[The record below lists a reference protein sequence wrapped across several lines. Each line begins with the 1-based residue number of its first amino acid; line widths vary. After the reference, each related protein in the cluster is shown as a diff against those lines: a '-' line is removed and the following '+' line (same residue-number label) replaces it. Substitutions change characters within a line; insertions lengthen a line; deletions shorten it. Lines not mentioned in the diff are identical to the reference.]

1 LRELLPARAKWKFVL
16 GHLQPVLGERQPVSF
31 FTLGGAVPSL
41 LNTGISAGAEFFS
54 FGSRRGHLGSSFL
67 FRPLQFSKLK
77 NSNCS
82 FRRRVLHG
90 IGFPHNQSS
99 SAAGSRRLLLSCAR
113 CSWLS
118 GDARWRSPENILRP
132 QHAQIALLQKSCGQ
146 FAERPGKT
154 RSSFI
159 TERSFRS
166 RFRRSW
172 PRPRFRRP
180 PRQNGHSGPR
190 SQARCPI
197 PLLAQ

>member
-1 LRELLPARAKWKFVL
+1 MRRKTNPCAREVFHDQAKLPRISAHTLATHSRRRAKPHAVVHPVLVPGSLIEGTTPCEGEWKCVL

-113 CSWLS
+113 CY
-118 GDARWRSPENILRP
+118 
-132 QHAQIALLQKSCGQ
+132 
-146 FAERPGKT
+146 
-154 RSSFI
+154 
-159 TERSFRS
+159 
-166 RFRRSW
+166 
-172 PRPRFRRP
+172 
-180 PRQNGHSGPR
+180 
-190 SQARCPI
+190 
-197 PLLAQ
+197 

>member
-1 LRELLPARAKWKFVL
+1 MRRETNPCAREVFHDQAKLPRISAHTLATHSRRRAKPAGVP
-16 GHLQPVLGERQPVSF
+16 PVLVPGGLIEGTTPCEGEVEVRPGPSSTSPRRASASEF

-113 CSWLS
+113 CSW
-118 GDARWRSPENILRP
+118 
-132 QHAQIALLQKSCGQ
+132 
-146 FAERPGKT
+146 
-154 RSSFI
+154 
-159 TERSFRS
+159 
-166 RFRRSW
+166 
-172 PRPRFRRP
+172 
-180 PRQNGHSGPR
+180 
-190 SQARCPI
+190 
-197 PLLAQ
+197 